1 MPAQPPAPAFH
12 ADIHGSPALPAVTID
27 SYSLEV
33 RESDGQHFV
42 GDRASR
48 TAFCGL
54 LDGWRRQFKS
64 MHGGDDPLGDL
75 PSGELG
81 KKRLDALLDEK
92 GDAAEIIRVAIEDF
106 AHQLAHVAGVFLKQ
120 KKWQGVQRII
130 VGGGFQQSQLGE
142 LAVARAAELL
152 RQEKIRIDIRR
163 LHHHADEGGLIGWV
177 HIVPANVLRGFDALL
192 AVDIGGTNARC
203 GIVRPNRDKAA
214 DLSQADVVERV
225 KWSHARDEDA
235 THRVHVIDGI
245 AEMLEKLATYAKR
258 KEIRLAPFVGV
269 SCPGVVQKDG
279 AIAAGTQ
286 NLPGDWE
293 SPHFHLPTALR
304 DKFPTIHGEETR
316 VLLHNDAV
324 VQGLSEL
331 PFTADVKRWGVLTV
345 GTGLGNASYTNR

>member
-12 ADIHGSPALPAVTID
+12 SDIHGSLALPAVTID
-27 SYSLEV
+27 SYSLALLEADG
-33 RESDGQHFV
+33 ESFV

-48 TAFCGL
+48 TAFCKS
-54 LDGWRRQFKS
+54 LDGWRKQFKS
-64 MHGGDDPLGDL
+64 MHGGDDPLGTDT
-75 PSGELG
+75 SGELG
-81 KKRLDALLDEK
+81 KKRLDVLLDEN
-92 GDAAEIIRVAIEDF
+92 GDAADIIRVAIEDF
-106 AHQLAHVAGVFLKQ
+106 AHQLAHVAQAFLKQ

-142 LAVARAAELL
+142 LSVSRAAALL
-152 RQEKIRIDIRR
+152 KKEKIHIDIRR

-177 HIVPANVLRGFDALL
+177 HIVPANVLRGFDAML

-203 GIVRPNRDKAA
+203 GIVRPNRDEAA
-214 DLSQADVVERV
+214 DLSQADVVARE

-245 AEMLEKLATYAKR
+245 ADMLEKLAADAKR
-258 KEIRLAPFVGV
+258 KAIRLAPFVGV
-269 SCPGVVQKDG
+269 SCPGMVLKDG

-293 SPHFHLPTALR
+293 SPTFHLPTALR
-304 DKFPTIHGEETR
+304 DKIQTIHGEETR

-331 PFTADVKRWGVLTV
+331 PFTSDVKRWGVLTV